1 MSAPWSAPLADSPQ
15 AVGLKNGGLSEITS
29 DIIYPA
35 SRLQDGDFQS
45 GRSIE
50 FRFRSDSS
58 RHWLPRES
66 RMLVEYEFAFG
77 ETASSGTGDA
87 HNKLINIGAKAPKF
101 NAKGQPPNANVAMT
115 AAPNASLFDQAR
127 FVMNSVTL
135 ENQPNYY
142 DTACAHM
149 LTKTDRDSP
158 DTTGSGMLNSLRKDH
173 GRKLTERMQR
183 SGINFEHARSLVAT
197 QNVVEGNE
205 DGDFSIVPTG
215 ANAGAT
221 VRRLA
226 NTIVQQHAFARDN
239 GLCNPKCEILQ
250 MGYDHVTGK
259 VTVQISE
266 PFFFSTWQHPY
277 AIPACDM
284 QMFFQISRTWLKD
297 LLWCSDY
304 SYGCFEGAGGI
315 ISPIPS
321 SGNFAMGQAYCSIK
335 KVEAHVAY
343 ISPLVASIPPSIG
356 IKYSGLSLQ
365 TVLLSSLTVNEQI
378 VVPPSCRAVYLCLRQ
393 RYHHICA
400 CREELGRAGS
410 GYNEICTSLPAID
423 DGTDADDGQQDPRYQ
438 GRAVPHNLATL
449 AQGTSDDWIRHR
461 EGGPNAAGS
470 TNETT
475 NNMKGLQAWT
485 NGAPTVTKL
494 DTGETLKANSF
505 NKIPL
510 DAETG
515 AVGSMAIAGANGT
528 VTIPTV
534 SEMEKEA
541 TTHFTDL
548 SVQLGSAH
556 APKIPFSNLDPTK
569 GNVSRMWSG
578 YLDSIGKPLGL
589 RPSTQSLAEYCGW
602 DNANGPSFPRN
613 GNRGPIALLRILN
626 PPNSLSNVLQIRGN
640 LAPCKSYTGTDLN
653 APKSE
658 AQLELVA
665 IVVHDNLMSVN
676 WAPPAELPLKT
687 ATAPIV

>member
-1 MSAPWSAPLADSPQ
+1 MAAPWTAPLADSPA
-15 AVGLKNGGLSEITS
+15 AVGLKNGGLSEITQ

-35 SRLQDGDFQS
+35 SRLIDGDFSS
-45 GRSIE
+45 GRSLE

-77 ETASSGTGDA
+77 ETSQTGTGDKD
-87 HNKLINIGAKAPKF
+87 NKLINIGDKAPRWKV
-101 NAKGQPPNANVAMT
+101 KGSPPNGNVAMT

-142 DTACAHM
+142 DVACAHL

-173 GRKLTERMQR
+173 GRKLTDRFR
-183 SGINFEHARSLVAT
+183 KTGINFERARDLVAAKD
-197 QNVVEGNE
+197 VVEGKE
-205 DGDFSIVPTG
+205 DGDFSIVPAG
-215 ANAGAT
+215 ANDGAT

-226 NTIVQQHAFARDN
+226 QTIVQQHPFSRDN
-239 GLCNPKCEILQ
+239 GLCNPKTEILQ
-250 MGYDHVTGK
+250 MGYNPVTGK
-259 VTVQISE
+259 VTVQVSE
-266 PFFFSTWQHPY
+266 PFFFSTMQHPY

-304 SYGCFEGAGGI
+304 SYGCFEGGGGI

-321 SGNFAMGQAYCSIK
+321 AGNLAIGQAYCNIK
-335 KVEAHVAY
+335 RVEAHIAY

-356 IKYSGLSLQ
+356 IKYSGLSVQ
-365 TVLLSSLTVNEQI
+365 TVLLNSLTVNEQI

-400 CREELGRAGS
+400 CREELGRAG
-410 GYNEICTSLPAID
+410 GGFNEIVTSLPSID
-423 DGTDADDGQQDPRYQ
+423 DDTAANGQQDPRYQ

-449 AQGTSDDWIRHR
+449 AQGTADDWIRNR
-461 EGGPNAAGS
+461 EGGKNAAGS
-470 TNETT
+470 TGEADNYL
-475 NNMKGLQAWT
+475 KGLQLWT
-485 NGAPTVTKL
+485 NGEAVNTKL
-494 DTGETLKANSF
+494 AAGKTLKDDSF

-510 DAETG
+510 DTETG
-515 AVGSMAIAGANGT
+515 TVSSMVIAGATGNAT
-528 VTIPTV
+528 VPTV
-534 SEMEKEA
+534 GAMESEA

-556 APKIPFSNLDPTK
+556 SPKIPFSNLDPTK
-569 GNVSRMWSG
+569 GNVSRQWSG

-589 RPSTQSLAEYCGW
+589 RASTQSLSEYCCW

-613 GNRGPIALLRILN
+613 GNRGPISLLRILN
-626 PPNSLSNVLQIRGN
+626 PPNSLSNVLQIRGQ
-640 LAPCKSYTGTDLN
+640 LAPCVSYTGTDLS
-653 APKSE
+653 APKAE
-658 AQLELVA
+658 AQLELVC
-665 IVVHDNLMSVN
+665 IVVHDNLLTVN
-676 WAPPAELPLKT
+676 WMPPAELPVKT